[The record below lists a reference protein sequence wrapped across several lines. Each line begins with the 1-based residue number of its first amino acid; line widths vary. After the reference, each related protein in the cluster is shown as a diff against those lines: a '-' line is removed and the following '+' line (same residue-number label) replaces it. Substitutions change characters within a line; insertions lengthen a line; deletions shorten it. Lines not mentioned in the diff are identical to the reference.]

1 MKVLSEVVREKSFA
15 LWAKALKE
23 PGRSSG
29 EHAPVIHLTFR
40 LEGSFDIRKHY
51 TTGEESEAQIAVLG
65 WAEPAG
71 DDGAYTVQFSELG
84 RPPACDGKT
93 ALTIEPK
100 DRLGLTKQILGLF
113 TYQVV
118 GRCLETTVSVQAFQP
133 KEIIMPFARID
144 LAQGKTPEYR
154 ATVGDI
160 VYEGIVGVL
169 KAPDGDRFMVIG
181 EHKPENFV
189 FDPNFL
195 DIKRSPDLIY
205 IQVTSTVGNTK
216 EQKLA
221 FFRQVADELNRRLS
235 VRREDVF
242 ISLVFVDR
250 EDWSFGNG
258 EPW

>member
-1 MKVLSEVVREKSFA
+1 
-15 LWAKALKE
+15 
-23 PGRSSG
+23 
-29 EHAPVIHLTFR
+29 
-40 LEGSFDIRKHY
+40 
-51 TTGEESEAQIAVLG
+51 
-65 WAEPAG
+65 
-71 DDGAYTVQFSELG
+71 
-84 RPPACDGKT
+84 
-93 ALTIEPK
+93 
-100 DRLGLTKQILGLF
+100 
-113 TYQVV
+113 
-118 GRCLETTVSVQAFQP
+118 
-133 KEIIMPFARID
+133 MPFARID
-144 LAQGKTPEYR
+144 LAQGKTPEFR
-154 ATVGDI
+154 ATVADV

-181 EHKPENFV
+181 EHAPENFI

-221 FFRQVADELNRRLS
+221 FFRQMDDELNRRLG